1 MAVGVAQTMP
11 PNHFIEE
18 IDVNDPEYVRQML
31 RPPVIKEDVKLMQ
44 QRARVSLILRSPFFR
59 RELEKIVASQMKDGC
74 LNANVAA
81 LMQIL
86 DYFTPHTKFGS
97 SNFTRSATMPV
108 LPINDLKGA
117 HPPNYQKGERLVR
130 CKLASV
136 YRLVDIFGWNK
147 GINCHITARVTRDA
161 SEYLISPL
169 GLLYHEITASSLAK
183 VALDG
188 SIVDPGTAGLGIDRQ
203 GWLLHAAVHEA
214 RPDVRCIIHLNT
226 PATIAV
232 SCTKSGLLPI
242 SQEAMILGEACIY
255 DPTTLLAGTTHG
267 DLEMN
272 ATQRKERRY
281 TEERAAVA
289 TALSA
294 HSQDCMILMV
304 RNHGIL
310 AMGQSI
316 EEAWFV
322 AFTAIVAC
330 EAQLRVASLGEEELV
345 LPVKEAQQAAHY
357 VGRTPA
363 AVQLRPGENV
373 GSSGWR
379 RGELEFEAL
388 MRRLDAAGYHTGH
401 VYRLGQVR
409 ATAGTASTIRRQHL
423 EDIPDDVAVTEPMT
437 PREAAAFVRKTAS
450 LGRGLRGL
458 KEVEIPPTTSS
469 FASAYYGDDE
479 SRAAAAAEARAKTMS
494 LSRTHWLNTP
504 NVYSRQDIEEIGTPN
519 PKKIPHWTED
529 LEDAKRRTGG
539 LAVPIDNPNQFAPQG
554 ADPHEFRRRQRKVKE
569 NYYKDT
575 KNAGPR
581 SRILEGLDL
590 EDGELTDGTTSPIV
604 SPRGTLLR
612 VDPSNPPTLE
622 PGHIVVVGAASK
634 GIISRDQRHNVGIFQ
649 SVYSPNP
656 FDRVTDDDLER
667 YRENVDRKIKGL
679 PSLEDEEAAARIEE
693 ARKAAEV
700 ARQAMEI
707 AASQPM
713 KFRFRLKT
721 ASLKTE
727 QREQCET
734 VVMGTDNSNTLADL
748 PSSLL
753 CSSATSTC
761 FSEINKLRSTRR
773 SISSSRLGLEKE
785 LDSDYAH
792 VTFPSISLDTLS
804 NSAAPVP
811 ETINEEVVSS
821 ETVQSHCFKPL
832 VRRHSAFRYWYW
844 PRTKLRS
851 TPISVITPF
860 GKIKCVQKPTISE
873 SSRFHWLRRRK
884 TITGLVAATS
894 LCNQSPDFSLRN
906 TIQPLSLSEVFIGMN
921 SQLDRVEE
929 LSSAWPSGVLIRFH
943 HSLDSRVSP
952 CASGDSTNMPGKSL
966 DTDTSRAGQSGTSGA
981 EASHDDTEKESTW
994 TARVSCC
1001 YHMLAFPVLTSPIS
1015 LDEFYLKHVDEEFY
1029 QLPDLFTSDW
1039 MNEFWTVRRDVQD
1052 DFRFVYL
1059 GVRNTWTPLHADV
1072 YQSYS
1077 WSVNICGEKRWW
1089 FFPPGEEKKL
1099 CAFNN
1104 GRMPMDVRNLP
1115 LESTGA
1121 AYFLIVQHPG
1131 QAVFVPSGWYHQVVN
1146 VTNCLSINHNWF
1158 NATNVKWVWDHL
1170 QSQLASVEASTEDV
1184 RDTPGWHEQC
1194 QVCLRALAGINF
1206 WEFFILLKYIL
1217 LTRWPNRNICL
1228 PLSSTP
1234 QSAQCDGDP
1243 DELTRLERVIDAE
1256 LLDCLQNDTDT
1267 IRSLLQNPCSWQD
1280 GIQGSGVE
1288 LVEHKLPQ
1296 WIRLH
1301 DFISVLQII
1310 PLFLKHPV
1318 VERLKSIS
1326 ENPLNKYLT
1335 VL

>member
-1 MAVGVAQTMP
+1 MAVGIAQTMP

-18 IDVNDPEYVRQML
+18 IGKIDFQVFISSDVNDPEYVRQML
-31 RPPVIKEDVKLMQ
+31 RPPVIKEDLKLMQ

-59 RELEKIVASQMKDGC
+59 RELEKIVASQMKDGY

-147 GINCHITARVTRDA
+147 GISCHITARVTRDA
-161 SEYLISPL
+161 NEYLINPL

-267 DLEMN
+267 DSEMN
-272 ATQRKERRY
+272 TTQRKEKRY
-281 TEERAAVA
+281 AEERAAVA

-345 LPVKEAQQAAHY
+345 LPIKEAQQAAHY

-409 ATAGTASTIRRQHL
+409 AAAGTASTIRRQPL
-423 EDIPDDVAVTEPMT
+423 EDIPDDVAVTESMT

-458 KEVEIPPTTSS
+458 KDVEIPPATSS
-469 FASAYYGDDE
+469 FASAYYGDEE

-504 NVYSRQDIEEIGTPN
+504 NAYARQDIEEIGTPN

-554 ADPHEFRRRQRKVKE
+554 ADPHEFKRRQRKVKE

-590 EDGELTDGTTSPIV
+590 EDGEFTDGTTSPIV

-667 YRENVDRKIKGL
+667 YRENVDRKTKGL
-679 PSLEDEEAAARIEE
+679 PSLEDEEAATRIEE

-713 KFRFRLKT
+713 KFRFRLKNT
-721 ASLKTE
+721 SFKTE
-727 QREQCET
+727 QRERRET
-734 VVMGTDNSNTLADL
+734 VMMGTDNSNTLADL

-761 FSEINKLRSTRR
+761 LSEANKLLSTQR
-773 SISSSRLGLEKE
+773 SISSSRFEFEKGV
-785 LDSDYAH
+785 DSDCAH
-792 VTFPSISLDTLS
+792 VTLPNTSLDTLS
-804 NSAAPVP
+804 SSAAPVQG
-811 ETINEEVVSS
+811 TTNEEVSS
-821 ETVQSHCFKPL
+821 EAVQSYCSKSL
-832 VRRHSAFRYWYW
+832 VRRHSAFRCWYW
-844 PRTKLRS
+844 PRMNLRS
-851 TPISVITPF
+851 APISVITPLNE
-860 GKIKCVQKPTISE
+860 IKYVQKPTTSE
-873 SSRFHWLRRRK
+873 PSRFRWLKRRK
-884 TITGLVAATS
+884 TISGLIAATS
-894 LCNQSPDFSLRN
+894 SCNQSPDFSLRN
-906 TIQPLSLSEVFIGMN
+906 TIQPLSLSEIFIGTD
-921 SQLDRVEE
+921 SQLDRVQE
-929 LSSAWPSGVLIRFH
+929 LSSTWPSGAIIRFH
-943 HSLDSRVSP
+943 HSVDSRVSP
-952 CASGDSTNMPGKSL
+952 CASGDSTSKRNNVSPLFRFFLLYCYAFPHHLSTYVYRGISFRISDMPAKSL

-981 EASHDDTEKESTW
+981 EASHDDTEKET
-994 TARVSCC
+994 
-1001 YHMLAFPVLTSPIS
+1001 LK
-1015 LDEFYLKHVDEEFY
+1015 DE
-1029 QLPDLFTSDW
+1029 
-1039 MNEFWTVRRDVQD
+1039 
-1052 DFRFVYL
+1052 
-1059 GVRNTWTPLHADV
+1059 AD
-1072 YQSYS
+1072 
-1077 WSVNICGEKRWW
+1077 GM
-1089 FFPPGEEKKL
+1089 EKKKKRR
-1099 CAFNN
+1099 FK
-1104 GRMPMDVRNLP
+1104 MPSFAR
-1115 LESTGA
+1115 
-1121 AYFLIVQHPG
+1121 
-1131 QAVFVPSGWYHQVVN
+1131 
-1146 VTNCLSINHNWF
+1146 
-1158 NATNVKWVWDHL
+1158 
-1170 QSQLASVEASTEDV
+1170 
-1184 RDTPGWHEQC
+1184 
-1194 QVCLRALAGINF
+1194 
-1206 WEFFILLKYIL
+1206 
-1217 LTRWPNRNICL
+1217 
-1228 PLSSTP
+1228 
-1234 QSAQCDGDP
+1234 
-1243 DELTRLERVIDAE
+1243 
-1256 LLDCLQNDTDT
+1256 
-1267 IRSLLQNPCSWQD
+1267 
-1280 GIQGSGVE
+1280 
-1288 LVEHKLPQ
+1288 
-1296 WIRLH
+1296 
-1301 DFISVLQII
+1301 
-1310 PLFLKHPV
+1310 
-1318 VERLKSIS
+1318 KSK
-1326 ENPLNKYLT
+1326 PKT
-1335 VL
+1335 KK